1 MKSDVRL
8 EMTHSYFSLQVQ
20 QNRMNEIVCNEIC
33 SEPLVCKHF
42 TKVGIDSFVCTQ
54 VVDGLLVWDILVKV
68 LAGGC
73 IAAGIVCILILWKF
87 VRACICR
94 KSK

>member
-1 MKSDVRL
+1 
-8 EMTHSYFSLQVQ
+8 
-20 QNRMNEIVCNEIC
+20 MNEIICNEIC

-54 VVDGLLVWDILVKV
+54 AVDGLFVWDVLVKV

-73 IAAGIVCILILWKF
+73 IVIAVACVIVFWKG
-87 VRACICR
+87 VKACLCR
-94 KSK
+94 KGK